1 MPDATTAA
9 TPAATTAPTP
19 TPTPAATSKTAKPKS
34 LPKVRP
40 VYGPMVNLLTDQRID
55 GITEVPEIDGFLQ
68 AQIDAGKLE
77 LV

>member
-1 MPDATTAA
+1 MSDVIP
-9 TPAATTAPTP
+9 TAPP
-19 TPTPAATSKTAKPKS
+19 TKTKVKA
-34 LPKVRP
+34 LPRVRP

>member
-1 MPDATTAA
+1 MSDAT
-9 TPAATTAPTP
+9 PTAPTKT
-19 TPTPAATSKTAKPKS
+19 TPPTAKSKS

-68 AQIDAGKLE
+68 AQLDAGKLE